1 MEREELEQVIKG
13 ALERLKEKQ
22 EEAVQNMED
31 GAARQLRMKPD
42 EWTALWQV
50 VTVLVPQSDIE
61 QWKNRGYVP
70 MNETISSIFHQEW
83 NRIDGTEPLEER
95 GHREYFWN
103 GTYES
108 WQDEINANHI
118 YEGRFTNREGQV
130 RPFHYQLR
138 PSHELIGPEKKL
150 YEAARLYRIE
160 KPVLFSPW
168 SRRLVSIQLQDD
180 IQPMTAA
187 EFFAGQY
194 DFCWHHNGLEDKVLE
209 GQELLWNVDL
219 EREEDGSAS
228 KWPDPATGAT
238 CYGVRFS
245 NVSERTFIILSG
257 LTSDASSAVF
267 EKSQQVI
274 KLYGDYLDE
283 AWRIDIQEA
292 DIPGDLAYP
301 EICFPNTY
309 DLPKFGEI
317 KRLCTKGDI
326 IRTLNRY
333 AVSWASIDDISLTMP
348 KHATSIVP
356 YVGDDVYG
364 GQPDREVLKYQ
375 RERLRHLPEC
385 FIRFSSKMASSS
397 NDGYDY
403 FLTDYARY
411 VLADLN
417 FRFPDFRWRGVIA
430 DE

>member
-31 GAARQLRMKPD
+31 GAARQLRMRPD

-50 VTVLVPQSDIE
+50 VTVLAPQSDIE

-187 EFFAGQY
+187 EFFAGQ
-194 DFCWHHNGLEDKVLE
+194 
-209 GQELLWNVDL
+209 
-219 EREEDGSAS
+219 
-228 KWPDPATGAT
+228 
-238 CYGVRFS
+238 
-245 NVSERTFIILSG
+245 
-257 LTSDASSAVF
+257 
-267 EKSQQVI
+267 
-274 KLYGDYLDE
+274 
-283 AWRIDIQEA
+283 
-292 DIPGDLAYP
+292 
-301 EICFPNTY
+301 
-309 DLPKFGEI
+309 
-317 KRLCTKGDI
+317 
-326 IRTLNRY
+326 
-333 AVSWASIDDISLTMP
+333 
-348 KHATSIVP
+348 
-356 YVGDDVYG
+356 
-364 GQPDREVLKYQ
+364 
-375 RERLRHLPEC
+375 
-385 FIRFSSKMASSS
+385 
-397 NDGYDY
+397 
-403 FLTDYARY
+403 
-411 VLADLN
+411 
-417 FRFPDFRWRGVIA
+417 
-430 DE
+430 